1 MLTYTTAF
9 HQLCQALQPMY
20 DAREAAAIADQY
32 LTHLTGTDKLKRIV
46 ERDTQ
51 FTPAQETLWTE
62 AKEQFTAGKPLQY
75 VIGTA
80 WFMGREFSVNE
91 HVLIPRPET
100 EELVEWIIKDYRG
113 KKDITLVDIGTGS
126 GCIAISLKLGLG
138 GLVRNRTQDPQLPK
152 LMLLKDSIVIRA
164 LDISAEALIVAN
176 KNAENLQAVIVF
188 QQLDI
193 LDEGQWSTTG
203 KYDVIV
209 SNPPYIPVSE
219 QEHMHTNVKDNE
231 PVIALFVPNEDPLL
245 FYKAIAQYGKAHLKP
260 NGAIYCELHMSH
272 AHQTAE
278 MFSQVGYMQVQV
290 KDDMHGNPRMLKA
303 VFQ

>member
-9 HQLCQALQPMY
+9 HQLCQALQPLY

-32 LTHLTGTDKLKRIV
+32 LTHLTGADKLKRIV

-51 FTPAQETLWTE
+51 FTLVQEALWTE
-62 AKEQFTAGKPLQY
+62 AKEQLAAGKPLQY
-75 VIGTA
+75 VIGIT
-80 WFMGREFSVNE
+80 WFMGREFIVNE

-100 EELVEWIIKDYRG
+100 EELVEWIIKDYKG
-113 KKDITLVDIGTGS
+113 KQDITIVDIGTGS
-126 GCIAISLKLGLG
+126 GCIAISVKLGLCDPDWI
-138 GLVRNRTQDPQLPK
+138 RTNDPQLRR
-152 LMLLKDSIVIRA
+152 LMPLGEDVEITA
-164 LDISAEALIVAN
+164 FDISSQALIVAT
-176 KNAENLQAVIVF
+176 KNAENLQAAVTF

-193 LDEGQWSTTG
+193 LDESQWNNTDM
-203 KYDVIV
+203 YDVIV

-231 PVIALFVPNEDPLL
+231 PTIALFVPNDDPLL
-245 FYKAIAQYGKAHLKP
+245 FYKAIAQYGKAHLKH

-278 MFSQVGYMQVQV
+278 MFRHAGYTQVLV

-303 VFQ
+303 MFQ